1 MIITAPS
8 FNLSSIGPW
17 ITLTIAAIVILLLD
31 AFSPKGGRKGLF
43 PVLALLALAVAAWQ
57 TFCLWGKSGTDFS
70 RMVYLDN
77 FAFYFYLI
85 ILLGAALTLL
95 LSPHYLEDFGKNL
108 GEYYALVLFA
118 TVGMLL
124 MAASA
129 HLIMIFLGLEIM
141 SIAVYVLAGF
151 FREDPRS
158 NEAALKYLVLGAF
171 SSGFLLFGM
180 AMLYGA
186 AGGTL
191 YLPELAA
198 KLSTF
203 AALTRPLTLLGLA
216 LIIVGFG
223 FKVAAVPFHMWIPD
237 VYEGAPTNVT
247 AFMAVGVKAAA
258 FAAFA
263 RVLFVAFPNFTVEW
277 NMVLW
282 VLAVVTMTLGNVVA
296 IAQTNIKRMLA
307 YSSIAHAGYLMV
319 ALVAANQLGAVSLLY
334 YLLAYTIMNIGAF
347 AVVILVG
354 RKKDAY
360 LNIYDYS
367 GLGFQHPAL
376 AATMTIFMFALA
388 GIPPTAGFVGKFY
401 IFSAAVQAGYI
412 WLAIIGVMNSLVSV
426 YYYLRITVLMYM
438 RPAEADL
445 GPIPFTYGLTTALVF
460 TAVATLAIGI
470 FPGFFY
476 DMAVNSVKIFPA
488 LTG

>member
-1 MIITAPS
+1 MTITIPS
-8 FNLSSIGPW
+8 FSLSSIGPW
-17 ITLTIAAIVILLLD
+17 LTLTIAAIIILLVD
-31 AFSPKGGRKGLF
+31 AFSPRGRKSIF
-43 PVLALLALAVAAWQ
+43 PILALLALAVAAWQ
-57 TFCLWGKSGTDFS
+57 TYCLWGKVGLDFS

-85 ILLGAALTLL
+85 IILGTALTIL
-95 LSPHYLEDFGKNL
+95 LSPHYLEEFGKNL

-118 TVGMLL
+118 AVGMLL

-129 HLIMIFLGLEIM
+129 HFIMIFLGLEIM
-141 SIAVYVLAGF
+141 SIAVYVLAGL

-171 SSGFLLFGM
+171 ASGFLLFGM

-191 YLPELAA
+191 YLNELAT
-198 KLSTF
+198 KLSNF
-203 AALTRPLTLLGLA
+203 AALTKPLTLLGLA

-223 FKVAAVPFHMWIPD
+223 FKVASVPFHMWTPD

-263 RVLFVAFPNFTVEW
+263 RVMFVVFPDFTVQW

-282 VLAVVTMTLGNVVA
+282 VLAVATMTLGNVVA

-307 YSSIAHAGYLMV
+307 YSSIAHAGYLLV
-319 ALVAANQLGAVSLLY
+319 ALVAFNQLGAVSLLY
-334 YLLAYTIMNIGAF
+334 YLLAYTLMNIGAF

-354 RKKDAY
+354 RKKDSY
-360 LNIYDYS
+360 LNIYDYA
-367 GLGFQHPAL
+367 GLGFQYPAL

-401 IFSAAVQAGYI
+401 IFAAAIQSGYI

-445 GPIPFTYGLTTALVF
+445 GPIPFTYGLTATLVF

-476 DMAVNSVKIFPA
+476 DMAVNSVKIFPG

>member
-1 MIITAPS
+1 MTIPIPS
-8 FNLSSIGPW
+8 FSLSSIGPW
-17 ITLTIAAIVILLLD
+17 LTLTIAAMIILLVD
-31 AFSPKGGRKGLF
+31 AFSPKGRKGIF
-43 PVLALLALAVAAWQ
+43 PILALLALAVAAWQ
-57 TFCLWGKSGTDFS
+57 TYSLWGARGLDFS

-85 ILLGAALTLL
+85 IILGTALTIL
-95 LSPHYLEDFGKNL
+95 LSPQYLEEFGKNL

-118 TVGMLL
+118 AVGMML

-129 HLIMIFLGLEIM
+129 HFIMIFLGLEIM
-141 SIAVYVLAGF
+141 SIAVYVLAGL

-171 SSGFLLFGM
+171 ASGFLLFGM
-180 AMLYGA
+180 AFLYGA

-191 YLPELAA
+191 YLSELAR
-198 KLSTF
+198 KLTTF

-223 FKVAAVPFHMWIPD
+223 FKVASVPFHMWTPD

-263 RVLFVAFPNFTVEW
+263 RVMFVVFPDFTVQW

-282 VLAVVTMTLGNVVA
+282 ALAVGTMTLGNVVA

-307 YSSIAHAGYLMV
+307 YSSIAHAGYLLV

-347 AVVILVG
+347 GVVILVS
-354 RKKDAY
+354 RKKDSY

-376 AATMTIFMFALA
+376 AATMAIFMFALA
-388 GIPPTAGFVGKFY
+388 GVPPTAGFVGKFY
-401 IFSAAVQAGYI
+401 IFSAAVKGGYI

-445 GPIPFTYGLTTALVF
+445 GPIPFTYGLTFAVGLTAF
-460 TAVATLAIGI
+460 ATLAIGI

-476 DMAVNSVKIFPA
+476 DMAVNSVKIFPGLA
-488 LTG
+488 G